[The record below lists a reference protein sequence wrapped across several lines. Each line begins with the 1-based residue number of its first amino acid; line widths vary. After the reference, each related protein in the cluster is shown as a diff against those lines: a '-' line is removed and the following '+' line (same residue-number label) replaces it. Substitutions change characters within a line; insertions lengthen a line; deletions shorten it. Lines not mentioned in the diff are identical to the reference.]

1 MNEFEPIVTGFSVL
15 RSHESAAEAPVNAPA
30 PTATM
35 TARIAT
41 RIATRTARLVERR
54 ALRRRARSRREP
66 VARVRVPFP
75 LPFRAF
81 RPFEPRPLGPRPPLL
96 RAGGI

>member
-1 MNEFEPIVTGFSVL
+1 M
-15 RSHESAAEAPVNAPA
+15 
-30 PTATM
+30 TAT
-35 TARIAT
+35 IAT

-54 ALRRRARSRREP
+54 ALRRRARSRRDP
-66 VARVRVPFP
+66 AARGRVPFP

-81 RPFEPRPLGPRPPLL
+81 RPFEPRPFGAPPPLL